1 MNRNYFLLLPIF
13 CFALFF
19 SSCRKDFTNVEVP
32 ENYIG
37 GSMSDVFESFWNGM
51 NNNYVFWAID
61 TTNWD
66 RMYSIY
72 KPMFANL
79 NINDSGDVRKSINYF
94 RQMTDGLIDSHYN
107 LSFGDPVSDSSVSP
121 SGDRKL
127 RAGILRQRYLLY
139 GYDAINYLDSTS
151 IVGGIDSVNLSEE
164 GDTTEAIAG
173 TIGNGQV
180 LFLGFN
186 QFNLKTSYQ
195 AANDNGVKRALT
207 FFINYLHNPPS
218 NFKGVV
224 VDVRGNLGGS
234 TQDLNFLVG
243 NMITSK
249 LKIGYTRYKN
259 GNGRLDYTPW
269 ADAIVTPQSGAK
281 AVTVPVVAL
290 TDIWS
295 ASMAELTAMAI
306 HTLPNGHTVGELT
319 WGANGPL
326 AENEIL
332 NGGRFIAANFLFAY
346 TSSSMFKYIDG
357 NIYEGKGFPPDYPV
371 PFALSDFQTYGDRQ
385 LEKALSLMK

>member
-1 MNRNYFLLLPIF
+1 MNKNKFWLLPLF
-13 CFALFF
+13 GFALFF
-19 SSCRKDFTNVEVP
+19 TSCRKDFTNVEVP

-72 KPMFANL
+72 KPMFASL

-94 RQMTDGLIDSHYN
+94 RQMTDGLVDSHYN
-107 LSFGDPVSDSSVSP
+107 LSFGDPVSDSTVSP
-121 SGDRKL
+121 SYDRKL
-127 RAGILRQRYLLY
+127 RAGTLRQRYVLY
-139 GYDAINYLDSTS
+139 GYDANYYLDSTS
-151 IVGGIDSVNLSEE
+151 IVGGIDSVNTLE

-180 LFLGFN
+180 LFLGFS

-195 AANDNGVKRALT
+195 AANNNGVKRALT

-224 VDVRGNLGGS
+224 VDVRGNPGGS
-234 TQDLNFLVG
+234 IQDLNFLIG
-243 NMITSK
+243 NMIASK
-249 LKIGYTRYKN
+249 QKIGYTRYKS
-259 GNGRLDYTPW
+259 GDGRLDYTPW
-269 ADAIVTPQSGAK
+269 ADAIVTPQTGAK

-295 ASMAELTAMAI
+295 TSMAELTAMAI
-306 HTLPNGHTVGELT
+306 HTLPNGHTVGETT

-326 AENEIL
+326 TANEIL
-332 NGGRFIAANFLFAY
+332 NGGQFTAANFLFAY